1 MLNIAFN
8 MASQIGFEELSGK
21 PFNEFNENSSK
32 DRLQLTTAV
41 IIANNPNTEFKAE
54 WLMHDAKAH
63 EIVQLYQA
71 IADEIAQWT
80 IEPETVAENN
90 DRNKPEDGEEN
101 PKNDYPPASSTHC
114 S

>member
-21 PFNEFNENSSK
+21 PFSDFNESSAK
-32 DRLQLTTAV
+32 DRMQLITAV

-63 EIVQLYQA
+63 EIVQLDQA
-71 IADEIAQWT
+71 LADEIAQWA
-80 IEPETVAENN
+80 IEPETLDENS
-90 DRNKPEDGEEN
+90 DRKQADGGEEN
-101 PKNDYPPASSTHC
+101 AKNV
-114 S
+114 